1 MPFNLA
7 LKMHFDDLDIHSWTD
22 YLSTTCRKK
31 GCHSMLFASF
41 TRMTTCNH
49 NQGQMLKLLTTD
61 FKGNKVYAI
70 IVGLKAVNVT
80 AYCVF
85 ISVNSV
91 HSPIVNPELKTLPI
105 QWNRVLNE
113 YAIYCQKITKFE
125 SWYLFNK
132 ISKIKNPS
140 NMLMTQFNSLYLKKI
155 IKNQIQVICTSLV
168 YMYNWSEKQQL
179 PILKTMGG

>member
-49 NQGQMLKLLTTD
+49 NQGQVLKLLTTD

-105 QWNRVLNE
+105 QWNRVLNMQ
-113 YAIYCQKITKFE
+113 YIAKKLLSSKADIFSIKYQK
-125 SWYLFNK
+125 
-132 ISKIKNPS
+132 SK
-140 NMLMTQFNSLYLKKI
+140 T
-155 IKNQIQVICTSLV
+155 QVICSWLSSTAC
-168 YMYNWSEKQQL
+168 
-179 PILKTMGG
+179 I

>member
-85 ISVNSV
+85 ISVNSD

-105 QWNRVLNE
+105 QWNRVLNMQYIAE
-113 YAIYCQKITKFE
+113 KLLSSKADIFSIKYQK
-125 SWYLFNK
+125 
-132 ISKIKNPS
+132 SK
-140 NMLMTQFNSLYLKKI
+140 T
-155 IKNQIQVICTSLV
+155 QVICSWLSSTAC
-168 YMYNWSEKQQL
+168 
-179 PILKTMGG
+179 I

>member
-41 TRMTTCNH
+41 TRKTTCNH

-105 QWNRVLNE
+105 QWNRVLNMQ
-113 YAIYCQKITKFE
+113 YIAKKLLSSKADIFSINYQK
-125 SWYLFNK
+125 
-132 ISKIKNPS
+132 SK
-140 NMLMTQFNSLYLKKI
+140 T
-155 IKNQIQVICTSLV
+155 QVICSWLSSTAS
-168 YMYNWSEKQQL
+168 
-179 PILKTMGG
+179 I

>member
-91 HSPIVNPELKTLPI
+91 HSPLPI
-105 QWNRVLNE
+105 QWNRVLNMQ
-113 YAIYCQKITKFE
+113 YIAKKLLSSKADIFSIKYQK
-125 SWYLFNK
+125 
-132 ISKIKNPS
+132 SK
-140 NMLMTQFNSLYLKKI
+140 T
-155 IKNQIQVICTSLV
+155 QVICSWRSSTAC
-168 YMYNWSEKQQL
+168 
-179 PILKTMGG
+179 I

>member
-1 MPFNLA
+1 MLFNLA

-91 HSPIVNPELKTLPI
+91 HSPLPI
-105 QWNRVLNE
+105 QWNRVLNMQ
-113 YAIYCQKITKFE
+113 YIAKKLLSSKADIFSINYQK
-125 SWYLFNK
+125 
-132 ISKIKNPS
+132 SK
-140 NMLMTQFNSLYLKKI
+140 T
-155 IKNQIQVICTSLV
+155 QVICSWRSSTAC
-168 YMYNWSEKQQL
+168 
-179 PILKTMGG
+179 I

>member
-1 MPFNLA
+1 MLFNLA

-91 HSPIVNPELKTLPI
+91 HSPLPI
-105 QWNRVLNE
+105 QWNRVLNMQ
-113 YAIYCQKITKFE
+113 YIAKKLLSSKADIFSINYQK
-125 SWYLFNK
+125 
-132 ISKIKNPS
+132 SK
-140 NMLMTQFNSLYLKKI
+140 T
-155 IKNQIQVICTSLV
+155 QVICSWLSSTAC
-168 YMYNWSEKQQL
+168 
-179 PILKTMGG
+179 I

>member
-1 MPFNLA
+1 MLFNLA

-31 GCHSMLFASF
+31 GCNSMLFASF

-91 HSPIVNPELKTLPI
+91 HSPLPI
-105 QWNRVLNE
+105 QWNRVLNMQ
-113 YAIYCQKITKFE
+113 YIAKKLLSSKADIFSINYQK
-125 SWYLFNK
+125 
-132 ISKIKNPS
+132 SK
-140 NMLMTQFNSLYLKKI
+140 T
-155 IKNQIQVICTSLV
+155 QVICSWRSSTAC
-168 YMYNWSEKQQL
+168 
-179 PILKTMGG
+179 I

>member
-31 GCHSMLFASF
+31 GCHSMLLASF

-105 QWNRVLNE
+105 QWNRVLNMQ
-113 YAIYCQKITKFE
+113 YIAKKLLSSKADIFSIKYQK
-125 SWYLFNK
+125 
-132 ISKIKNPS
+132 SK
-140 NMLMTQFNSLYLKKI
+140 T
-155 IKNQIQVICTSLV
+155 QVICSWLSSTAC
-168 YMYNWSEKQQL
+168 
-179 PILKTMGG
+179 I

>member
-1 MPFNLA
+1 MLFNLA

-91 HSPIVNPELKTLPI
+91 HSPLPI
-105 QWNRVLNE
+105 QWNRVLNMQ
-113 YAIYCQKITKFE
+113 YIAKKLLSSKADIFSIKYQK
-125 SWYLFNK
+125 
-132 ISKIKNPS
+132 SK
-140 NMLMTQFNSLYLKKI
+140 T
-155 IKNQIQVICTSLV
+155 QVICSWLSSTAC
-168 YMYNWSEKQQL
+168 
-179 PILKTMGG
+179 I

>member
-31 GCHSMLFASF
+31 GCNSMLFASF

-91 HSPIVNPELKTLPI
+91 HSPLPI
-105 QWNRVLNE
+105 QWNRVLNMQ
-113 YAIYCQKITKFE
+113 YIAKKLLSSKADIFSIKYQK
-125 SWYLFNK
+125 
-132 ISKIKNPS
+132 SK
-140 NMLMTQFNSLYLKKI
+140 T
-155 IKNQIQVICTSLV
+155 QVICSWRSSTAC
-168 YMYNWSEKQQL
+168 
-179 PILKTMGG
+179 I

>member
-91 HSPIVNPELKTLPI
+91 HSPLPI
-105 QWNRVLNE
+105 QWNRVLNMQ
-113 YAIYCQKITKFE
+113 YIAKKLLSSKADIFSINYQK
-125 SWYLFNK
+125 
-132 ISKIKNPS
+132 SK
-140 NMLMTQFNSLYLKKI
+140 T
-155 IKNQIQVICTSLV
+155 QVICSWRSSTAC
-168 YMYNWSEKQQL
+168 
-179 PILKTMGG
+179 I